1 MSGDRWLLL
10 SGGVGGAKLALGLAH
25 CLPAGQLTVL
35 ANTGDDFEHL
45 GLSISPDLDT
55 LMYTL
60 AGVVNPQT
68 GWGRDGETWSFMA
81 SLEELGGETWFRL
94 GDRDLATHVE
104 RTRRLAAGEPLS
116 VVTAALCKQLGV
128 RSTLLPMSDDPVR
141 TRVHTPA
148 GALAFQDYFVRQ
160 AAEPRVQRLEY
171 RGADTAAPVGALA
184 GTLADPAL
192 AGIIIAPSNPWL
204 SIAPML
210 AIPGLKEALR
220 ACPAPVVG
228 VSPLIG
234 GRAVKGPTARIM
246 ADLGLTVGAA
256 GIAAHY
262 HDLLDGFILDRADAT
277 TAADIK
283 ASGLEV
289 QLADSLMTTLEHRV
303 GLARAAMD
311 FAAALRRN

>member
-1 MSGDRWLLL
+1 MSADRWLLL
-10 SGGVGGAKLALGLAH
+10 SGGVGGAKLALGMAH

-45 GLSISPDLDT
+45 GLAISPDLDT

-68 GWGRDGETWSFMA
+68 GWGRDQETWSFMA
-81 SLEELGGETWFRL
+81 ALGELGGETWFRL

-116 VVTAALCKQLGV
+116 VVTAALCARLGV
-128 RSTLLPMSDDPVR
+128 RHLLLPMSDDPVR
-141 TRVHTPA
+141 TLVHTPA
-148 GALAFQDYFVRQ
+148 GALAFQDYFVRR
-160 AAEPRVQRLEY
+160 AAEPRVERLEY
-171 RGADTAAPVGALA
+171 RGADTARPAAALTA
-184 GTLADPAL
+184 LLADPAL
-192 AGIIIAPSNPWL
+192 AGIIVAPSNPWL
-204 SIAPML
+204 SIAPIL
-210 AIPGLKEALR
+210 AMPGLRDALR

-228 VSPLIG
+228 ISPLIA

-246 ADLGLTVGAA
+246 ADLGLPVGAA

-262 HDLLDGFILDRADAT
+262 HDLLDGFILDRADAAA
-277 TAADIK
+277 AADIA

-289 QLADSLMTTLEHRV
+289 HLADSLMTTLEHRV

-311 FAAALRRN
+311 FAAALRRS